1 MKPLLPALTL
11 ALALVASEAR
21 AQPAATLRYRYV
33 AGTTA
38 RYTTR
43 TSQTM
48 PGALGTTVTTSTH
61 DVETVRVLPD
71 GSAEQRMRI
80 ASMEMAGA
88 NVPAPVRE
96 RVTAAMRGLVIEYTV
111 DARGRVAARRTVGE
125 VPEDM
130 RPVLNGVLESLDQ
143 LGAPL
148 PEGPVARGGTWHD
161 QRALHLA
168 PGTTSLDMNVDTTYT
183 LRQLRGVGPAQV
195 AVLGVAMTIA
205 TPPGMAVRGVRMS
218 GAGSATGE
226 SVLELGRGRVGRA
239 QTTGSM
245 RIQVAAGG
253 RNIDLDTRFEH
264 LMTPAP
270 PAAPPRPPRPVAP
283 TRPGAP
289 ARPATAPR

>member
-1 MKPLLPALTL
+1 MSALTFRVLAATGALPTGDGAAVRERPPHPSSAPLWYRPPRSMKPLCPALTL
-11 ALALVASEAR
+11 ALALVAFEAR

-48 PGALGTTVTTSTH
+48 PGTLGTTVTTSTH

-125 VPEDM
+125 V
-130 RPVLNGVLESLDQ
+130 LDK
-143 LGAPL
+143 A
-148 PEGPVARGGTWHD
+148 
-161 QRALHLA
+161 
-168 PGTTSLDMNVDTTYT
+168 NVD
-183 LRQLRGVGPAQV
+183 
-195 AVLGVAMTIA
+195 
-205 TPPGMAVRGVRMS
+205 
-218 GAGSATGE
+218 
-226 SVLELGRGRVGRA
+226 
-239 QTTGSM
+239 
-245 RIQVAAGG
+245 
-253 RNIDLDTRFEH
+253 
-264 LMTPAP
+264 
-270 PAAPPRPPRPVAP
+270 
-283 TRPGAP
+283 
-289 ARPATAPR
+289 PATIVRVVMSFIGG